1 MPARIKLKRGSTTS
15 WADSTKDNK
24 LSYGQPGIETRD
36 GKAPRL
42 KIGNQSSDT
51 AWASLPYAAP
61 DPEIYKDH
69 EINFEGLNIAPLTD
83 GFKIDITSHQ
93 NALMYFYSVNTGS
106 SDYDELRFYSHG
118 SAPLTLGM
126 DAYGSPIP
134 LKDIY
139 SNDIHLVSYD
149 GNYRVPVVRYGSTLP
164 TDFTG
169 HKTGDIFYLL
179 QE

>member
-61 DPEIYKDH
+61 DPEIYRDN
-69 EINFEGLNIAPLTD
+69 EINFEKFTIAQTPNGFYIKMSDSLLPDILNCEL
-83 GFKIDITSHQ
+83 
-93 NALMYFYSVNTGS
+93 VE
-106 SDYDELRFYSHG
+106 DEIRFYPSIN
-118 SAPLTLGM
+118 TDCTIGM
-126 DAYGSPIP
+126 DSTGIITP
-134 LKDIY
+134 LKRMYSKDIY
-139 SNDIHLVSYD
+139 ISVPGDD
-149 GNYRVPVVRYGSTLP
+149 NYRVPVVRYGSTLP

-169 HKTGDIFYLL
+169 HKTGDVFYLL

>member
-24 LSYGQPGIETRD
+24 LSYGQPGIETRN
-36 GKAPRL
+36 GKSPRL
-42 KIGNQSSDT
+42 KIGNQASDT

-61 DPEIYKDH
+61 DPEIYRDN
-69 EINFEGLNIAPLTD
+69 EINFDGLNIVPITD

-93 NALMYFYSVNTGS
+93 NALMYCYAVNPGPYG
-106 SDYDELRFYSHG
+106 YDELRFCSSYRTQLSLG
-118 SAPLTLGM
+118 LDVDDSPKPLNNIFSAH
-126 DAYGSPIP
+126 
-134 LKDIY
+134 IY
-139 SNDIHLVSYD
+139 LASDDGIHE
-149 GNYRVPVVRYGSTLP
+149 VPVVRYGSTLP

>member
-24 LSYGQPGIETRD
+24 LSYGQPGIETRN

-42 KIGNQSSDT
+42 KIGNQASDT

-61 DPEIYKDH
+61 DPEIYRDNQ
-69 EINFEGLNIAPLTD
+69 INFDGLNIIPLTD
-83 GFKIDITSHQ
+83 GFKINITSHQ
-93 NALMYFYSVNTGS
+93 NALMYFCSVNTGS
-106 SDYDELRFYSHG
+106 SEYDELRFYS
-118 SAPLTLGM
+118 SYRAQLTLGM
-126 DAYGSPIP
+126 DETNHIFPINN
-134 LKDIY
+134 IY
-139 SNDIHLVSYD
+139 SNDIHLVSND

>member
-24 LSYGQPGIETRD
+24 LSYGQPGIETRN

-42 KIGNQSSDT
+42 KIGNQASDT

-61 DPEIYKDH
+61 DPEIYRDN
-69 EINFEGLNIAPLTD
+69 EINFEKFTIAQTSN
-83 GFKIDITSHQ
+83 GFYIKMPDSLLP
-93 NALMYFYSVNTGS
+93 NMYCKSVGDGS
-106 SDYDELRFYSHG
+106 SDELLFYPG
-118 SAPLTLGM
+118 INTDCTIGM
-126 DAYGSPIP
+126 DSKGIIMP
-134 LKDIY
+134 LKRMYSKDIY
-139 SNDIHLVSYD
+139 ISVLGED
-149 GNYRVPVVRYGSTLP
+149 NYRVPVVRYGSTLP